1 MIGLD
6 IVSTANN
13 LQVAKMPKDSAPSLN
28 RIKQI
33 AVPVR
38 DVKEAT
44 RFYRDTLGLTHQFD
58 APPALSFFD
67 CGGVRLMLAG
77 PEAQGKD
84 GEQQH
89 PVLFYDVTDIKKV
102 HARMKSSGAA
112 SIEEPHIIARM
123 NGREIWIASVSD
135 GQGNVVSLM
144 SEVAEA

>member
-1 MIGLD
+1 M
-6 IVSTANN
+6 S
-13 LQVAKMPKDSAPSLN
+13 KDSAPALQ

-38 DVKEAT
+38 DVREAA
-44 RFYRDTLGLTHQFD
+44 RFYRDTLGLTHLFD

-67 CGGVRLMLAG
+67 CAGVRLMLAG
-77 PEAQGKD
+77 PEAQGDD
-84 GEQQH
+84 GDGQH
-89 PVLFYDVTDIKKV
+89 PVLFYDVSDIKTT
-102 HARMKSSGAA
+102 HAKIKSSGAA

-123 NGREIWIASVSD
+123 NGHEVWISSVSD

>member
-1 MIGLD
+1 
-6 IVSTANN
+6 
-13 LQVAKMPKDSAPSLN
+13 MPKNAAPALE

-38 DVKEAT
+38 DVKEAA
-44 RFYRDTLGLTHQFD
+44 RFYRDTLGLKHLFD

-67 CGGVRLMLAG
+67 CAGVRLMLTG

-84 GEQQH
+84 GDQQH
-89 PVLFYDVTDIKKV
+89 PVLFYDVSDIKKA
-102 HARMKSSGAA
+102 HAKIKSSGAA

-123 NGREIWIASVSD
+123 NGREIWISSVSD

>member
-1 MIGLD
+1 MSKNAVPALE
-6 IVSTANN
+6 
-13 LQVAKMPKDSAPSLN
+13 

-38 DVKEAT
+38 DVKEAA
-44 RFYRDTLGLTHQFD
+44 RFYQDTLGLKHLFD
-58 APPALSFFD
+58 APPALSFFE

-84 GEQQH
+84 GEEQH
-89 PVLFYDVTDIKKV
+89 PVLFYDVSDIRKT
-102 HARMKSSGAA
+102 HATIKSSGAA

-123 NGREIWIASVSD
+123 NGREIWISSVSD

-144 SEVAEA
+144 SDVAEA

>member
-1 MIGLD
+1 M
-6 IVSTANN
+6 S
-13 LQVAKMPKDSAPSLN
+13 KDTGPTLE

-38 DVKEAT
+38 DIKEAA
-44 RFYRDTLGLTHQFD
+44 RFYREALGLKHLFD

-67 CGGVRLMLAG
+67 CGGVRLMLTG

-84 GEQQH
+84 GEEQH
-89 PVLFYDVTDIKKV
+89 PVLFYDVSDIRKA
-102 HARMKSSGAA
+102 HAKIRSSGAA

-123 NGREIWIASVSD
+123 NGREIWISSVSD

>member
-1 MIGLD
+1 MSKNAVPALE
-6 IVSTANN
+6 
-13 LQVAKMPKDSAPSLN
+13 

-38 DVKEAT
+38 DVKEAA
-44 RFYRDTLGLTHQFD
+44 RFYRETLGLKHLFD

-77 PEAQGKD
+77 PDAQGKD
-84 GEQQH
+84 GEEQH
-89 PVLFYDVTDIKKV
+89 PVLFYDVSDIRKT
-102 HARMKSSGAA
+102 HATIKSSGAA

-123 NGREIWIASVSD
+123 NGREIWISSVSD

-144 SEVAEA
+144 SDVAEA